1 MRGLALIGVLL
12 ALTTGMARAA
22 AVSFQ
27 DKELDIKL
35 QVPDG
40 FTKPDALLP
49 FPDELGPV
57 KALYAD
63 LEHPQSAA
71 FTLIHRMELPA
82 GMEFKNLQ
90 TGLEAILKEQLGA
103 SLKFLSQQEVKAGK
117 REGFL
122 LDFEAPDNGR
132 MPEANGT
139 IRHHVRWYV
148 LKDDPTHVI
157 GIVYHSVED
166 AWKELEPKYTASF
179 KSVAPAE

>member
-1 MRGLALIGVLL
+1 MRKLAMMGVLL

-22 AVSFQ
+22 TLSFQ
-27 DKELDIKL
+27 DKELGIKL
-35 QVPDG
+35 QAPDG
-40 FTKPDALLP
+40 FTKPDALPP
-49 FPDELGPV
+49 FPEGLGPV
-57 KALYAD
+57 KVLYAD
-63 LEHPQSAA
+63 QEHPKHAA

-82 GMEFKNLQ
+82 GTEFKNLQ
-90 TGLEAILKEQLGA
+90 PGLEALLKEQFGA
-103 SLKFLSQQEVKAGK
+103 SLKFLSQQEVKVGQ

-122 LDFEAPDNGR
+122 LDFEAPGNGQ

-148 LKDDPTHVI
+148 LKDDGTHVI